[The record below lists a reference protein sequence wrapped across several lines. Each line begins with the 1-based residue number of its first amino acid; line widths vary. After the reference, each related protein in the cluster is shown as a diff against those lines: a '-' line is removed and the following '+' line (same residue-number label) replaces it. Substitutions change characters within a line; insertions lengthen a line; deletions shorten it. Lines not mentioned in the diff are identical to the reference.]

1 MVINQLV
8 FFQTQPCLTNFKI
21 LHIQNSLKPFI
32 IEADVSDGDLGDT
45 KMTVSTQ
52 NHIKH
57 KSSV

>member
-1 MVINQLV
+1 MV
-8 FFQTQPCLTNFKI
+8 FFQIQPCLTNFKI

-52 NHIKH
+52 NHMKH